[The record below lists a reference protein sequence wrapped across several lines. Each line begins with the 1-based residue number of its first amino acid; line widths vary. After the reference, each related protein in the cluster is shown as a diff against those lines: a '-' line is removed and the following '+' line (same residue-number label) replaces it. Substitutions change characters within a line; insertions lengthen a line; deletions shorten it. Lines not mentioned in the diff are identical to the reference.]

1 MNKELD
7 DVADP
12 SDAFLLEEMGEL
24 ARKEKTLKEA
34 EMLIESERRRWCKKE
49 RDRDLPCSDS
59 DLYGGGLRCLR
70 YSACGLGSNGTDRLV
85 QLVQG
90 MQHNNSKSEDGTLY
104 GAKITGGGS
113 GYWP

>member
-34 EMLIESERRRWCKKE
+34 EVLIEN
-49 RDRDLPCSDS
+49 RDLPCSDS